1 MITCFSCL
9 PLFDFTCSL
18 SLRDSDFCSWRI
30 SYKIITVMMEGVINL
45 YCHGFINLIKICC
58 TVVSSDTF
66 PAADVQQK
74 CTNIK
79 KEKLWKNEV
88 KEKV

>member
-18 SLRDSDFCSWRI
+18 SLCDSDFCSWRI

-45 YCHGFINLIKICC
+45 YCHGFINLIKICP
-58 TVVSSDTF
+58 VS
-66 PAADVQQK
+66 PAQLSLLTHFQLQT
-74 CTNIK
+74 CN
-79 KEKLWKNEV
+79 KNAPI
-88 KEKV
+88 